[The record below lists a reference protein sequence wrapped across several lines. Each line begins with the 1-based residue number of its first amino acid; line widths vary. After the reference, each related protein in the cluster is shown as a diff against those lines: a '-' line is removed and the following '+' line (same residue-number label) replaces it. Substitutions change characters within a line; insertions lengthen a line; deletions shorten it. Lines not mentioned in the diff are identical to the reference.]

1 MPDRSIRAPLG
12 AQPDTRDGDRRS
24 ALDLF
29 LEPRSIAVIGASDD
43 PTRIGGRTLFNIR
56 QGGFPGPVYP
66 INPRR
71 QTVPGLRAWSAI
83 GDGPAAIECSVVARP
98 GALVLDAV
106 DQCAAKGST
115 AHVRYPAGVHDA
127 GAAVRTR

>member
-29 LEPRSIAVIGASDD
+29 LESRSIAVIGASDD

-66 INPRR
+66 IKPRR
-71 QTVPGLRAWSAI
+71 QTVQGDRKRVVWGKSA
-83 GDGPAAIECSVVARP
+83 SVSVELGFCLSLKNKIP
-98 GALVLDAV
+98 
-106 DQCAAKGST
+106 QST
-115 AHVRYPAGVHDA
+115 ESL
-127 GAAVRTR
+127 

>member
-71 QTVPGLRAWSAI
+71 QTVQGLRAWSAI
-83 GDGPAAIECSVVARP
+83 GDVPDAIDCAVVALP
-98 GALVLDAV
+98 GDLVLDAV
-106 DQCAAKGST
+106 RSEEHTSELQSPM
-115 AHVRYPAGVHDA
+115 RS
-127 GAAVRTR
+127 

>member
-71 QTVPGLRAWSAI
+71 QTVPGQI
-83 GDGPAAIECSVVARP
+83 GR
-98 GALVLDAV
+98 
-106 DQCAAKGST
+106 
-115 AHVRYPAGVHDA
+115 AHVRTPVTNVHL
-127 GAAVRTR
+127 VCRLMIEKKKT

>member
-43 PTRIGGRTLFNIR
+43 PPRIGGPTLFNIR
-56 QGGFPGPVYP
+56 QGGFPGPVSQIKP
-66 INPRR
+66 SR
-71 QTVPGLRAWSAI
+71 QTLQGVRARTASGGVTGI
-83 GDGPAAIECSVVARP
+83 GRESCRERGWREWKQSV
-98 GALVLDAV
+98 G
-106 DQCAAKGST
+106 
-115 AHVRYPAGVHDA
+115 
-127 GAAVRTR
+127 